1 MQQRVAIAQ
10 ALLMHPPVLLMD
22 EAFSA
27 LDPATRKGM
36 QRLIRQLWKDTGATI
51 LFVTHNTHEA
61 LHLGTRVVVLAK
73 EAPDRGSRVMLDLP
87 VPEPCHEDEIPR
99 LVRRLE
105 GVSTAADPLAPAP
118 AVSEKC

>member
-1 MQQRVAIAQ
+1 
-10 ALLMHPPVLLMD
+10 MD

-27 LDPATRKGM
+27 LDPGTRKGM

-51 LFVTHNTHEA
+51 LFVTHNTQEA

-73 EAPDRGSRVMLDLP
+73 ETPEQGSRVMLDLP
-87 VPEPCHEDEIPR
+87 VPEPCHADDIPR

-105 GVSTAADPLAPAP
+105 SVSSLSDGMERASAL
-118 AVSEKC
+118 SEKW